1 MTHYYLGFNSGQS
14 NCQFDLTLL
23 FVIVFSYSSKWKM
36 QVHFLYC
43 HFKTFSKIL
52 NPQMILVS
60 ISFAFFYIC
69 GSVCKSKTL
78 FQSTFFF
85 CAPTLVVSL
94 RLGLQY
100 TSYQGQKICIFWR
113 KVKNLTNNK
122 LDNNQ
127 ELDDFIV

>member
-1 MTHYYLGFNSGQS
+1 MENASSFFILSLQDLS
-14 NCQFDLTLL
+14 NDLFQAQFQPCLVFALL
-23 FVIVFSYSSKWKM
+23 I
-36 QVHFLYC
+36 QN
-43 HFKTFSKIL
+43 FKTFSKIL

-85 CAPTLVVSL
+85 CAPTLVVNL

-113 KVKNLTNNK
+113 KLKNLTNNK
-122 LDNNQ
+122 LDNNH